1 MTEATG
7 GIEMEENTSG
17 KIKKFLY
24 VNRKAPYGTIYAL
37 ESLEVVLIAAA
48 FDQDV
53 SLAFIDDGVYEIA
66 KGQHTKA
73 IDVKNFSPTYRALEG
88 YDIEKL
94 FVEKES
100 MDARGL
106 KEEDFIVPV
115 KVISAAEMTD
125 LMQSQDVIM
134 SF

>member
-1 MTEATG
+1 MSEATG
-7 GIEMEENTSG
+7 GIDMEENTSG

-37 ESLEVVLIAAA
+37 ESLEVVLITAA

-53 SLAFIDDGVYEIA
+53 SLAFIDDGVYQVV
-66 KGQHTKA
+66 KGQHTKG

-94 FVEKES
+94 YVDKES
-100 MDARGL
+100 METRGL
-106 KEEDFIVPV
+106 KESDFIVPV
-115 KVISAAEMTD
+115 KVINAQEMAD
-125 LMQSQDVIM
+125 LMLTQDVIL

>member
-1 MTEATG
+1 MSEATG
-7 GIEMEENTSG
+7 GVEMEEDTGG
-17 KIKKFLY
+17 KVKKFLY
-24 VNRKAPYGTIYAL
+24 INRKAPYGTIYAL

-53 SLAFIDDGVYEIA
+53 SLAFLDDGVYQVV
-66 KGQHTKA
+66 KGQHTKP

-94 FVEKES
+94 YVEKES
-100 MDARGL
+100 MEARGL
-106 KEEDFIVPV
+106 KEEDFIVPM
-115 KVISAAEMTD
+115 KIIGAKEMAD
-125 LMQSQDVIM
+125 LMQSQDVVL

>member
-1 MTEATG
+1 MSEATG
-7 GIEMEENTSG
+7 GIDMEEDSSG

-37 ESLEVVLIAAA
+37 ESLEVVLITAA

-53 SLAFIDDGVYEIA
+53 TLAFLDDGVYQLV
-66 KGQHTKA
+66 KGQHTKG

-94 FVEKES
+94 YVEKES
-100 MDARGL
+100 MEARGL
-106 KEEDFIVPV
+106 KESDFIVPV
-115 KVISAAEMTD
+115 KVMSVQELAD
-125 LMQSQDVIM
+125 LMLTQDVIM